1 MRISHLKSYNEL
13 TLSEKKTMSLR
24 NIVNGITIA
33 RQSGLK
39 SLPKYFSDH
48 EKKIIKEAWFDEW
61 GMELQTNN

>member
-1 MRISHLKSYNEL
+1 
-13 TLSEKKTMSLR
+13 MSLR